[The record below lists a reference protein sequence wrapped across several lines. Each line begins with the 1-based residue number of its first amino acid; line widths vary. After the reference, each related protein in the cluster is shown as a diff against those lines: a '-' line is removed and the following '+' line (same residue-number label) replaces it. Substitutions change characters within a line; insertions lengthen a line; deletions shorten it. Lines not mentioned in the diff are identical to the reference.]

1 EFAHVAD
8 GLHVQDDAAR
18 GRVVAE
24 VVDQVGEIDVDH
36 GADADEAAEADVLL
50 AGPVEDRGADGAALA
65 EQGDVAGPGHGGGE
79 AGVKIA
85 RRVEH
90 AQAGRAED
98 AQPAAGQLAEL
109 PLPRAALGAQLREAR
124 GDDDGRLHPAVDA
137 VLDGGGHGGRG
148 RGDDGQVHDLGDVG
162 QVGVA
167 VDAVDGAAPGVDRV
181 DDSAER
187 VF

>member
-65 EQGDVAGPGHGGGE
+65 EQGDVAGPGHAPGQ
-79 AGVKIA
+79 ARVKLA
-85 RRVEH
+85 RRVNH
-90 AQAGRAED
+90 TQAVPAED
-98 AQPAAGQLAEL
+98 AQPAAG
-109 PLPRAALGAQLREAR
+109 PFAAL
-124 GDDDGRLHPAVDA
+124 P
-137 VLDGGGHGGRG
+137 
-148 RGDDGQVHDLGDVG
+148 
-162 QVGVA
+162 
-167 VDAVDGAAPGVDRV
+167 
-181 DDSAER
+181 
-187 VF
+187 